1 MAQPARKAATY
12 ADVAALPENV
22 VGEILDGELVT
33 SPRPSIAHARVTSR
47 LGSRLGRA
55 FDDDDGSGPGG
66 WILLDEHELQL
77 ASDVIVPNVAGYRRE
92 RMPEL
97 PQGAFLTM
105 APDWVCEA
113 LSPSTEAI
121 DRGRK
126 RRIYA
131 REGVRH
137 LWFINPSVRTL
148 EVHRI
153 EGDTYRIVAT
163 HTGDEI
169 VRAEPFDAIEL
180 PLARL
185 WER

>member
-126 RRIYA
+126 RRI
-131 REGVRH
+131 
-137 LWFINPSVRTL
+137 NPSVRTL